1 MKSLDAML
9 DRAIARNTINVHWNP
24 DGFWELTDLSGA
36 KHHCPGRIDVQDRAQ
51 SLAAEAGR
59 QLFIDWHDNTRV
71 RVVNP

>member
-1 MKSLDAML
+1 MKIDSLL
-9 DRAIARNTINVHWNP
+9 ERAIKRNTINVCWNP

-36 KHHCPGRIDVQDRAQ
+36 KHRCTGRLDVQDKAQ

-59 QLFIDWHDNTRV
+59 QLFIDWHDNTQV